1 MLKDA
6 LQEKKKKKIGG
17 EVLFLGVRVI
27 QTSSVKI
34 LYLGV

>member
-17 EVLFLGVRVI
+17 QVLFLGIRVI
-27 QTSSVKI
+27 QTSTVKT